1 MVSKDHPGEKI
12 LVTACVQH
20 EGEKIKIL
28 ATARGQHG
36 TPKELRDAE
45 LI

>member
-1 MVSKDHPGEKI
+1 MVLKDRPDEKI
-12 LVTACVQH
+12 LVTACVQK

-36 TPKELRDAE
+36 TPKELRGAE